1 MEGPVLL
8 FVRND
13 VNFPNHVSYIFISK
27 LSHLTAASTLY
38 FSQSAKTCWAFLC
51 VVALIGWPVLLKCF
65 IELVAY
71 QRVTQ
76 RRVISITMDTSISI
90 ILPVEGQGGLN
101 PADPSFWTMQNKT
114 SIPNGAAESHAGLV
128 R

>member
-1 MEGPVLL
+1 MTSI
-8 FVRND
+8 D
-13 VNFPNHVSYIFISK
+13 TI
-27 LSHLTAASTLY
+27 
-38 FSQSAKTCWAFLC
+38 CWAFLC
-51 VVALIGWPVLLKCF
+51 IVDLRGWPVLLKCF

-114 SIPNGAAESHAGLV
+114 PILNGAAESQAGPDRGINSLAPG
-128 R
+128 RCISSKSEISKHMLRLKFMSTSCDIAHR